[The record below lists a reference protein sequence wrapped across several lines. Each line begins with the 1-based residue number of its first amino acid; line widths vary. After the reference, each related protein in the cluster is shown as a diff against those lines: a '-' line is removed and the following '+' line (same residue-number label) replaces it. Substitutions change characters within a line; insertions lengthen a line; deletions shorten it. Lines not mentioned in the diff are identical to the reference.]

1 MDTVIALFEELKT
14 DSEFFQS
21 VRLSLGISDEGVLT
35 DEFILNPIFYSM
47 AVLILEELLP
57 CLEEMEL
64 TSADLL
70 KLKLA
75 FAMIL
80 ASLVAPSIT
89 GMVDYEVKT
98 IDVTWKRKVL
108 NYDDLAIALLDRA
121 KDLLDD
127 FECYAGDG
135 IGDTLFTIAP
145 SKRAVNCNEL

>member
-1 MDTVIALFEELKT
+1 MIALFEELKT
-14 DSEFFQS
+14 DEGFFQS

-35 DEFILNPIFYSM
+35 NEFILNPIFYDL
-47 AVLILEELLP
+47 AILLLEELLP
-57 CLEEMEL
+57 CLDEMEL
-64 TSADLL
+64 TPTDLL

-80 ASLVAPSIT
+80 ASLIAPSLT

-108 NYDDLAIALLDRA
+108 NYDDLGMALLDKA

-127 FECYAGDG
+127 FECYTGDG
-135 IGDTLFTIAP
+135 IGDVLFKVAP
-145 SKRAVNCNEL
+145 SKRAVRCREC